1 MLCVGTQPLNLDH
14 LLFVNVMAY
23 ASRMLFLPLFNF
35 LRYIF
40 FSMPSSNFK
49 MGSNYWPEIAI
60 E

>member
-35 LRYIF
+35 FEIYTLF
-40 FSMPSSNFK
+40 NALKQFSN
-49 MGSNYWPEIAI
+49 GQ
-60 E
+60 